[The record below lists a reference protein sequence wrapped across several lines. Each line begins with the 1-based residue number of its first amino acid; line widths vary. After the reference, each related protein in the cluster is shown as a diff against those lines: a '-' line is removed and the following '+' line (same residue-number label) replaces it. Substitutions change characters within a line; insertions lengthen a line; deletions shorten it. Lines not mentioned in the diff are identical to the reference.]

1 MPWPP
6 LAAVAILAPAPAA
19 AQAVIKVNDNVN
31 FKFGFQ
37 FQGWADWQQSAT
49 TGGTAQNLFVR
60 RARLLVGGQVAK
72 DVTFFFQTDSG
83 NLGKVNPATGVKQ
96 TNTGFVI
103 QDAWISWKLNDA
115 FILDAGHFLV
125 PLSRNILQ
133 STLSFFTLDISP
145 TSTVMAGPTQT
156 NGLRDNGFQAKGYLV
171 DGGRL
176 EYRAAVMQGVRD
188 SASQNSFR
196 TAGYLQY
203 NFFETERGYV
213 FAGTN
218 LGKKKVL
225 NVNGGVD
232 VQKDYKAYSGDV
244 FATIPVA
251 KGDEVGGQVQWI
263 HYDGGDFLKTI
274 PEQDD
279 VLVEAAYY
287 LSKVEG
293 PALPQV
299 REPEVRQRRRQ
310 VEGPGQVR
318 RRAQLVRLRAELQ
331 DHGPVPPRRPEER
344 GAQSR
349 RTSSR
354 SSSRASTSEPSGR
367 RRGDDP
373 PGAVLRRPPRR
384 ASNADRRGSPRSPA
398 DRKRDFRGRPPVRP
412 RADRRPRARP
422 RPADRPD
429 RLRVRRELL
438 PADPEGRRPRADR
451 RRGRRRSSD
460 SPARRRSR

>member
-1 MPWPP
+1 MKITR
-6 LAAVAILAPAPAA
+6 LLSRALATAAAVLLLAPAPAD
-19 AQAVIKVNDNVN
+19 AQALIKVNDNVN
-31 FKFGFQ
+31 FKLGFQ
-37 FQGWADWQQSAT
+37 FQGWADWSQSAT
-49 TGGTAQNLFVR
+49 TGGTAQNLYVR
-60 RARLLVGGQVAK
+60 RARLIMGGQVAK

-96 TNTGFVI
+96 TSTGFVI

-188 SASQNSFR
+188 AASQNSFR

-218 LGKKKVL
+218 LGTKKIL
-225 NVNGGVD
+225 NVSGGVD

-244 FATIPVA
+244 FTTIPVA

-287 LSKVEG
+287 LSKAKIQPFLKYESQKFASDVDSAKDQDRFG
-293 PALPQV
+293 GGLSWYV
-299 REPEVRQRRRQ
+299 S
-310 VEGPGQVR
+310 GQNVKIT
-318 RRAQLVRLRAELQ
+318 AQY
-331 DHGPVPPRRPEER
+331 
-344 GAQSR
+344 
-349 RTSSR
+349 
-354 SSSRASTSEPSGR
+354 
-367 RRGDDP
+367 
-373 PGAVLRRPPRR
+373 
-384 ASNADRRGSPRSPA
+384 
-398 DRKRDFRGRPPVRP
+398 
-412 RADRRPRARP
+412 
-422 RPADRPD
+422 
-429 RLRVRRELL
+429 LRV
-438 PADPEGRRPRADR
+438 DPK
-451 RRGRRRSSD
+451 SSALKATD
-460 SPARRRSR
+460 QFTIQLQGFYF

>member
-1 MPWPP
+1 MKITPTFVR
-6 LAAVAILAPAPAA
+6 AVAAAAIAALLAPAPAE

-49 TGGTAQNLFVR
+49 TGATAQNLFVR

-96 TNTGFVI
+96 TSTGFVI
-103 QDAWISWKLNDA
+103 QDAWISWKLDDA

-188 SASQNSFR
+188 SASQNSLR

-244 FATIPVA
+244 FASIPVA
-251 KGDEVGGQVQWI
+251 KGDEIGGQVQWI
-263 HYDGGDFLKTI
+263 HYDGGKFLATI
-274 PEQDD
+274 PKQDD
-279 VLVEAAYY
+279 LLVEAAYY
-287 LSKVEG
+287 LSKAKVQPFLKYESQKFAYDADKAKDQERFG
-293 PALPQV
+293 GGLNYYVSGQNFKISAQYL
-299 REPEVRQRRRQ
+299 RIEPK
-310 VEGPGQVR
+310 
-318 RRAQLVRLRAELQ
+318 
-331 DHGPVPPRRPEER
+331 
-344 GAQSR
+344 
-349 RTSSR
+349 SS
-354 SSSRASTSEPSGR
+354 AIKSTDQFSVQIQ
-367 RRGDDP
+367 
-373 PGAVLRRPPRR
+373 A
-384 ASNADRRGSPRSPA
+384 
-398 DRKRDFRGRPPVRP
+398 FYF
-412 RADRRPRARP
+412 
-422 RPADRPD
+422 
-429 RLRVRRELL
+429 
-438 PADPEGRRPRADR
+438 
-451 RRGRRRSSD
+451 
-460 SPARRRSR
+460 